1 MVSKK
6 IFEQVEFICRKIK
19 NPALY
24 FRGIQ
29 VVLSGDFF
37 QLPPI
42 RDELYGDFGHYC
54 FESNFFIYLFPH
66 RINLSKIYRQSETS
80 LSNAVSE
87 LEKGEPSEETNQFIK
102 SLNRDI
108 EIPDGEPVVKLF
120 SRNLDV
126 DFFNCDK
133 LETLNEYP
141 LHCFPSKDEGDHFY
155 LKKMLA
161 PKHLGLKISAPVMLL
176 VNLSDKLVNGLIG
189 RVQKIHE
196 HEIQVQFVLDGKNE
210 SVAITKY
217 TFTKYDPVDKKCI
230 AKRIQFPIKL
240 AFAITIH
247 KSQGMTIPYLEID
260 CKNSNQPGQV
270 GVAVG
275 RAKSI
280 SGIKVTN
287 YKSSNIKRHPE
298 AVYQFYRLSFKE
310 ENITEVP
317 INEENFTESDS
328 DIEKSEIFLDFLNEL
343 DHTYTCTSSE
353 QILDLNTVFNEAC
366 QDFIDTPEEN
376 TAETSKNK
384 LFEKESFLKKWLKVQ
399 NDKILEMFNACMTCS
414 KEQMTFRQKMFT
426 EFYTK
431 FNMYLKSSEF
441 ESSVKPLIHENK
453 FGKQIL
459 VAVMFLIQKHVLR
472 DASDSLQSTGQS
484 VQINCPINME
494 ISAGGRG
501 KIRYIGGYVIAKCRY
516 KLTKTIQNNLFV
528 PGLVPEVRQLKF
540 RVNILDEMIVSA
552 SEITNESIYEETLEE
567 TKRKQN
573 LSEGLTNI
581 HDKIFEFFES
591 LELKVRTLLCYKN
604 LQKHRKELFTFAQNE
619 ILSIL
624 LLEEFCLKYCYVRTA
639 VETEEEEQDDMSI
652 ILEMGEKLVNTC
664 VHLEIIFK
672 FIVNLFLNVST
683 AQFRKD
689 YLTAIRREKSK
700 ALRKKVMEK
709 TVKKKE
715 VKTIDINFLMTDT
728 SENKIVS
735 HLGLKSMSLQ
745 NEKFYLEFTKKDL
758 IKILKAYGV
767 NLSMSKNKPELG
779 QVLAEKLNEHSVC
792 PIIAFSKILVHV
804 QKRRYILIQ
813 LLKCL
818 KQK

>member
-1 MVSKK
+1 MDSGQDLAKK
-6 IFEQVEFICRKIK
+6 LICNGHNLVLTGQGGTGKTYTIKSCFEQLTLLGKCVQLTCYTGIACRQYPSSIG
-19 NPALY
+19 ATTL
-24 FRGIQ
+24 
-29 VVLSGDFF
+29 
-37 QLPPI
+37 
-42 RDELYGDFGHYC
+42 
-54 FESNFFIYLFPH
+54 H
-66 RINLSKIYRQSETS
+66 RFCGLEDGRHNNNDLLNLISKSETS

-210 SVAITKY
+210 SVAITQY

-298 AVYQFYRLSFKE
+298 AVYQFYRLCEVPYMINFENVCCKIAFKE

-328 DIEKSEIFLDFLNEL
+328 DIEK
-343 DHTYTCTSSE
+343 T
-353 QILDLNTVFNEAC
+353 
-366 QDFIDTPEEN
+366 
-376 TAETSKNK
+376 
-384 LFEKESFLKKWLKVQ
+384 
-399 NDKILEMFNACMTCS
+399 
-414 KEQMTFRQKMFT
+414 
-426 EFYTK
+426 
-431 FNMYLKSSEF
+431 
-441 ESSVKPLIHENK
+441 
-453 FGKQIL
+453 
-459 VAVMFLIQKHVLR
+459 
-472 DASDSLQSTGQS
+472 
-484 VQINCPINME
+484 
-494 ISAGGRG
+494 
-501 KIRYIGGYVIAKCRY
+501 
-516 KLTKTIQNNLFV
+516 
-528 PGLVPEVRQLKF
+528 
-540 RVNILDEMIVSA
+540 
-552 SEITNESIYEETLEE
+552 
-567 TKRKQN
+567 
-573 LSEGLTNI
+573 
-581 HDKIFEFFES
+581 
-591 LELKVRTLLCYKN
+591 
-604 LQKHRKELFTFAQNE
+604 
-619 ILSIL
+619 
-624 LLEEFCLKYCYVRTA
+624 

-652 ILEMGEKLVNTC
+652 ILEMGKNY
-664 VHLEIIFK
+664 IW
-672 FIVNLFLNVST
+672 
-683 AQFRKD
+683 R
-689 YLTAIRREKSK
+689 
-700 ALRKKVMEK
+700 
-709 TVKKKE
+709 
-715 VKTIDINFLMTDT
+715 
-728 SENKIVS
+728 
-735 HLGLKSMSLQ
+735 
-745 NEKFYLEFTKKDL
+745 
-758 IKILKAYGV
+758 

-779 QVLAEKLNEHSVC
+779 QVLAEKLNEHSAMPNYCIFKDSSTCTEKEMHPDTIVEM
-792 PIIAFSKILVHV
+792 PETEISVYPV
-804 QKRRYILIQ
+804 QQLQCLI
-813 LLKCL
+813 KV
-818 KQK
+818 

>member
-1 MVSKK
+1 
-6 IFEQVEFICRKIK
+6 
-19 NPALY
+19 
-24 FRGIQ
+24 
-29 VVLSGDFF
+29 
-37 QLPPI
+37 
-42 RDELYGDFGHYC
+42 
-54 FESNFFIYLFPH
+54 
-66 RINLSKIYRQSETS
+66 
-80 LSNAVSE
+80 
-87 LEKGEPSEETNQFIK
+87 
-102 SLNRDI
+102 
-108 EIPDGEPVVKLF
+108 
-120 SRNLDV
+120 
-126 DFFNCDK
+126 
-133 LETLNEYP
+133 
-141 LHCFPSKDEGDHFY
+141 
-155 LKKMLA
+155 MLA

-275 RAKSI
+275 RAKLI

-287 YKSSNIKRHPE
+287 YKSSSIKRHPE
-298 AVYQFYRLSFKE
+298 AVYQFYRLCEVPYMINFENVCCKIAFKE
-310 ENITEVP
+310 DNITEVH

-328 DIEKSEIFLDFLNEL
+328 DIEKSEFFLNFLNEL

-376 TAETSKNK
+376 NAETSKNK
-384 LFEKESFLKKWLKVQ
+384 LLEKESFLMKWLKVQ
-399 NDKILEMFNACMTCS
+399 NDKVLEMFNTCS
-414 KEQMTFRQKMFT
+414 KEQMTFKQKMFT

-604 LQKHRKELFTFAQNE
+604 LQHHRKELFKFAQNE
-619 ILSIL
+619 ILSDNA

-652 ILEMGEKLVNTC
+652 LLEMGEKLVNTC

-672 FIVNLFLNVST
+672 FIVNLFLNVSI

-709 TVKKKE
+709 TEKKKE
-715 VKTIDINFLMTDT
+715 
-728 SENKIVS
+728 
-735 HLGLKSMSLQ
+735 
-745 NEKFYLEFTKKDL
+745 
-758 IKILKAYGV
+758 
-767 NLSMSKNKPELG
+767 
-779 QVLAEKLNEHSVC
+779 
-792 PIIAFSKILVHV
+792 
-804 QKRRYILIQ
+804 
-813 LLKCL
+813 L
-818 KQK
+818 KQLI